1 MNAIQFL
8 KQEHEKARAEFSRM
22 LQASA
27 TMRGAIWEELQPELV
42 LHEQIEGACVYEP
55 LSRDAAGADPTLAQW
70 RDSHQQEVRKVER
83 LMEEIKALDA
93 TSSEWLTK
101 VREVHTSLQT
111 HIQEEE
117 GTIFP
122 RIPRVWDAARLD
134 RAGQE
139 LEEMKSRNAA
149 AGRR

>member
-8 KQEHEKARAEFSRM
+8 KQEHQKAKAEFSKM
-22 LQASA
+22 LQASP
-27 TMRGAIWEELQPELV
+27 TMRGSLWEELQPELAV
-42 LHEQIEGACVYEP
+42 HEQIEDACVYEP
-55 LSRDAAGADPTLAQW
+55 LSQDAAGTDSTLAQW
-70 RDSHQQEVRKVER
+70 RQSHQEEVHKVER
-83 LMEEIKALDA
+83 LMSEIEGLDA
-93 TSSEWLTK
+93 TSSEWLDK

-122 RIPRVWDAARLD
+122 RIARVWDAARLD

-139 LEEMKSRNAA
+139 LVEMKSKKAA
-149 AGRR
+149 AARP